1 MKLSRIFIR
10 IVTSG
15 LIVIAFIVSVGFASH
30 KQSVMPCSGIIIT
43 IQDSFGKG
51 FVEEE
56 DIRQIIQNK
65 FGFLEGKSLSS
76 INISLLEKIINTNP
90 FIYDAE
96 VFSTIDGKLNI
107 DVKQRIPV
115 LRVIN
120 YNNENF
126 YIDKEGMFMPPSEKF
141 TARVPVANGF
151 IFDKESEK
159 KVRVFSGDETTDTVI
174 SKSKIEQLFHI
185 ISYTNQNQ
193 FWEAAIEQLYVN
205 AEGDIEMIP
214 RVGNHT
220 VILGDDKFLGEKF
233 IKLFAFYAEG
243 LKTNCWNKYSTINL
257 KYKDQVV
264 CTKK

>member
-1 MKLSRIFIR
+1 MKPDRLIFH
-10 IVTSG
+10 IVATC
-15 LIVIAFIVSVGFASH
+15 LIVIAFIISVGFASY
-30 KQSVMPCSGIIIT
+30 KQSEMPCSGIT
-43 IQDSFGKG
+43 INIHDSFGTG
-51 FVEEE
+51 FVEET

-65 FGFLEGKSLSS
+65 FGSLEGKPLGS

-107 DVKQRIPV
+107 EVKQRIPV

-120 YNNENF
+120 YNNESF
-126 YIDKEGMFMPPSEKF
+126 YVDKEGIFMPPSEKF

-151 IFDKESEK
+151 IFDMESEK
-159 KVRVFSGDETTDTVI
+159 KVRVYNYNESIDTSV

-185 ISYTNQNQ
+185 ISYTNQSD
-193 FWEAAIEQLYVN
+193 FWNAAVEQLYIN
-205 AEGDIEMIP
+205 ADGDIEMIP

-220 VILGDDKFLGEKF
+220 VILGDDKFLEEKF
-233 IKLFAFYAEG
+233 KRLFVFYCEG
-243 LKTNCWNKYSTINL
+243 LNKKGWDKYSTINL